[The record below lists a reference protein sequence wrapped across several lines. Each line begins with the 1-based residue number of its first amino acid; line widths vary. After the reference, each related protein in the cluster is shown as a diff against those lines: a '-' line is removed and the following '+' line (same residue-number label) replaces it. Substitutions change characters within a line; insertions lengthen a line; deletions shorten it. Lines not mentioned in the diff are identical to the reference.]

1 MDYDEPLLDG
11 IGNSLSLFRTEK
23 GKAVGYVGHF
33 SIPELEERL
42 SKVEQSL
49 QEVIVELESLEDN
62 PIRDRLLKRIEASG
76 RYRINPPTMEVL
88 KEEEAV
94 MSRIADLIRQKA
106 ILVARKNDIL
116 SCIKRKKGTVE
127 EMMNSH
133 MKQIK
138 NFKQVKGL

>member
-1 MDYDEPLLDG
+1 MLYDERYITGG
-11 IGNSLSLFRTEK
+11 ITINATNHFPVSFSTSDNKYFFEK
-23 GKAVGYVGHF
+23 TFSFCLMNKAV
-33 SIPELEERL
+33 
-42 SKVEQSL
+42 
-49 QEVIVELESLEDN
+49 IVALLFCVTSFTGCIGGDN
-62 PIRDRLLKRIEASG
+62 STDL
-76 RYRINPPTMEVL
+76 EVL

-106 ILVARKNDIL
+106 ILVARKNYIL